1 MIETRSNDF
10 GHADRKIAVSFGALV
25 LALMLTVAVVAYF
38 LYTQLQSKEED
49 RLCGAL
55 AAMLSESISK
65 VSFSGKY
72 HTRLLAE
79 QMKARI
85 PVIESISVENA
96 DGLIIAHSDPAFNET
111 REDAAG
117 VKLTRECLDG
127 KKMVVS
133 EHVHN
138 AKIIKE
144 VLMPYRGG
152 FDSQVLGVVRLGVNV
167 EDARAEQR
175 ANFVKL
181 LELITVLMCVAILI
195 VFVLSRFFGRTVRE
209 LAMQLQAILDNSPAL
224 IYMKDRAGRYL
235 FVNRHWTQLFQTTNE
250 AARGK
255 TDLDIFPRE
264 TALKLMENDRL
275 VFESGR
281 LMELEEN
288 AFIEG
293 SIRYYQSIKVALKG
307 NDGNCYAL
315 CGIST
320 DITEKKRS
328 EEELLG
334 HREHLEELV
343 RERTVQL
350 AMAKENAE
358 AANRAKSLFLANM
371 SHEFRTPMNAI
382 LGFAHI
388 MVRENGVTQRQK
400 ENLDI
405 IIKSGEHL
413 LTLINDILDIAKIES
428 GRMQVE
434 LSDFDLGELTGDLMD
449 MLRVKVEAKGLKL
462 VLDQSSSFPR
472 FVRTD
477 LAKLRQIIINLVGNA
492 VKFTNEGQIT
502 IKLGV
507 CSILN
512 GRAGNFLRFEIQ
524 DTGIGMDEA
533 GVKNIFK
540 PFVQLGQH
548 EGTGLGL
555 AITQQ
560 YINLMGGSIEVE
572 SRPGKGS
579 KFSFAVSFEPADRD
593 KIKMSAPSRG
603 RVLEIENAKNY
614 KVLIVEDQPENRLL
628 MHNLLSPFGFLIS
641 EASDGIEGVELF
653 EKFRPHIIF
662 IDRRMPGVDGIEAV
676 RKIREK
682 SSHGGVIIIA
692 VTAHAFKEERQQ
704 MIDAGCDDFISKP
717 FGADD
722 IFDVVE
728 KYLKLRIIRDQAEV
742 ADAENASKPGAA
754 ELAKLPA
761 NLLREL
767 EDALIKLD
775 MKKIDQSIRDISDQ
789 NSALGKKLD
798 NCAKNFDY
806 NSILESLQKISG
818 DGQ

>member
-55 AAMLSESISK
+55 ASMLSESISK

-72 HTRLLAE
+72 HMRLLVE

-96 DGLIIAHSDPAFNET
+96 DGLIIAHSDPAFNEK
-111 REDAAG
+111 REDGAG
-117 VKLTRECLDG
+117 VKLTRECLDS

-133 EHVHN
+133 EHIHN
-138 AKIIKE
+138 SKIIKE
-144 VLMPYRGG
+144 VLMPYHGG

-195 VFVLSRFFGRTVRE
+195 VFALSRYFGRTVRE

-250 AARGK
+250 TARGK

-264 TALKLMENDRL
+264 TALKLMENDRM

-281 LMELEEN
+281 LTELEEN

-293 SIRYYQSIKVALKG
+293 GMRYYQSIKVALKG

-388 MVRENGVTQRQK
+388 MARDAGVTRRQK

-477 LAKLRQIIINLVGNA
+477 MAKLRQIIINLVGNA
-492 VKFTNEGQIT
+492 VKFTDQGQIT

-512 GRAGNFLRFEIQ
+512 GRAGNFLKFEIQ
-524 DTGIGMDEA
+524 DTGIGMDET

-560 YINLMGGSIEVE
+560 YINLMGGFIEVE
-572 SRPGKGS
+572 SQPGKGS
-579 KFSFAVSFEPADRD
+579 KFIFAVSFEPAERD
-593 KIKMSAPSRG
+593 KIKMSAPPRG
-603 RVLEIENAKNY
+603 RVLQIENAKNY

-628 MHNLLSPFGFLIS
+628 MQNLLSPFGFQIA
-641 EASDGIEGVELF
+641 EASDGIEGVALF
-653 EKFRPHIIF
+653 EKFSPHIIF
-662 IDRRMPGVDGIEAV
+662 IDRRMPGIDGIEAV
-676 RKIREK
+676 CKIRGK
-682 SSHGGVIIIA
+682 SGADGVIIIA

-717 FGADD
+717 FGADA
-722 IFDVVE
+722 IFDVLE
-728 KYLKLRIIRDQAEV
+728 KYLKLRVIRDQTESP
-742 ADAENASKPGAA
+742 DAENTLKPGAE
-754 ELAKLPA
+754 ELSKLPA
-761 NLLREL
+761 KMLREL

-775 MKKIDQSIRDISDQ
+775 MKKIEQLISDISVKIACRYAYGRRIR
-789 NSALGKKLD
+789 SA
-798 NCAKNFDY
+798 AHV
-806 NSILESLQKISG
+806 QR
-818 DGQ
+818 